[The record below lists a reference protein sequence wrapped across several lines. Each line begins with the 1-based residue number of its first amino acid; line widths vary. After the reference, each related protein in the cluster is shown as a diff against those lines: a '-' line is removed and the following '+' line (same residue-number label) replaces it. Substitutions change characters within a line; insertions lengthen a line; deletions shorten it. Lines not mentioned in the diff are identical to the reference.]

1 MINALNAFGLAIG
14 WMDILGVLVFEL
26 MIFYLLRSRA
36 SQSDLNDVE
45 QPTAEGNAKPRSR
58 RTLRGLLGH
67 RYLKESTKTWIFWA
81 YLFLLNVWIVVT
93 LLMIAGITWHKP
105 ELMLCWLIWC
115 IAGLFLDLF
124 FVLWWLCELCAG
136 DAIEALTNIIISMLT
151 MVIEFGFIYVIY
163 TIYSNMSNS
172 ENEPETQSN
181 LFAIVKS
188 ALDPRQWMSI
198 FIP

>member
-26 MIFYLLRSRA
+26 MIFYLLRSR
-36 SQSDLNDVE
+36 SHQSELNDVE
-45 QPTAEGNAKPRSR
+45 QPTAEGNAKP
-58 RTLRGLLGH
+58 TLRGLLGH

-115 IAGLFLDLF
+115 LAGLLLDLF
-124 FVLWWLCELCAG
+124 FVLWWLFELCAG

-163 TIYSNMSNS
+163 TIYANMSNS
-172 ENEPETQSN
+172 EDEADAHSD

-188 ALDPRQWMSI
+188 ALDPRQWMAI